1 MHPKLSTWQTED
13 LLQRNAMIESQW
25 LMVRINVSPS
35 TFVWAS
41 RPGSM
46 SPGNKWDSCVQKE
59 LM

>member
-1 MHPKLSTWQTED
+1 MTNWRSAPEKCHNGKL
-13 LLQRNAMIESQW
+13 W

-41 RPGSM
+41 HPVSM
-46 SPGNKWDSCVQKE
+46 SPGNKWDSGVQKE